1 MNRSFLLLLPL
12 SFVLANC
19 ETTDPDKRY
28 YISSYRGMEKKTGP
42 LGNTALVKESD
53 PAVLKKYTRV
63 IIEDVKVI
71 PAKKSKTEKKNSING
86 NRAPATRAESER
98 LAEKFEKILKEEL
111 SPHYQITTR
120 RGYNTLIVRAALTE
134 LRPSDPG
141 LFVVNYLPYAGIA
154 ATGVQLATGEA
165 PGGGST
171 SFEAEVIDSR
181 TRRQVYAIA
190 DQIKGGKLQVG
201 GLAKWGQAEQAMR
214 GWSRRIRL
222 AIQKAEAPPK
232 PAAPKKSSASL
243 KKTTSTK
250 KSSSTTKK
258 PLFGSKKSS

>member
-1 MNRSFLLLLPL
+1 M
-12 SFVLANC
+12 
-19 ETTDPDKRY
+19 
-28 YISSYRGMEKKTGP
+28 
-42 LGNTALVKESD
+42 
-53 PAVLKKYTRV
+53 
-63 IIEDVKVI
+63 KVI
-71 PAKKSKTEKKNSING
+71 PAKNSKTEKKNSING
-86 NRAPATRAESER
+86 SRAPATRAESER

-201 GLAKWGQAEQAMR
+201 GLAKWGQAERAMR

-232 PAAPKKSSASL
+232 PAAPKKSS
-243 KKTTSTK
+243 
-250 KSSSTTKK
+250 STTKK